1 MFALF
6 SFVPDGAGGYVAAPA
21 GGGVETTVVNAVQWL
36 RLGVEMT
43 GAIIIGLGVLSA
55 VYQFVRALVPPQVE
69 SYNRIRLTL
78 ARYLA
83 LALEFQLGA
92 DILSTAVAPSWDQIG
107 KLGAIAVIRT
117 TLNFFLTREMREE
130 RETTR
135 DEGVSTDHLP
145 QDAPERNA
153 SS

>member
-1 MFALF
+1 MLAL
-6 SFVPDGAGGYVAAPA
+6 VYLAQTDAGGYIQSPA
-21 GGGVETTVVNAVQWL
+21 SGGVETTVVSAVQWL
-36 RLGVEMT
+36 KLIVETT
-43 GAIIIGLGVLSA
+43 GAIIIGLGVASA

-92 DILSTAVAPSWDQIG
+92 DILTTAVAPSWDQIG

-117 TLNFFLTREMREE
+117 TLNFFLTREMQEE
-130 RETTR
+130 RETTNAQ
-135 DEGVSTDHLP
+135 GVNADQLP
-145 QDAPERNA
+145 PESPSLPA
-153 SS
+153 H